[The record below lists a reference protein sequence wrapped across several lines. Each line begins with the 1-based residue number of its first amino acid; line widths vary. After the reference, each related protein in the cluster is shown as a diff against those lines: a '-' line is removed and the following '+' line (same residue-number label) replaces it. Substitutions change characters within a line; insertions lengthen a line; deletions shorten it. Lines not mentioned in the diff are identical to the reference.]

1 MEKKDFVFR
10 KTRKIGGHIIEKTG
24 ISFEDTQ
31 NAIRLFFMSEKCA
44 QA

>member
-10 KTRKIGGHIIEKTG
+10 KTRKIGKYIIGKTG